1 MNPADEIT
9 FSEYRDESSSEVQV
23 SSSDITF
30 SEYQDEPSSERQTSS
45 LDITFS
51 EYRDDSSSEVEIP
64 SFNGKESD
72 FSGSNPEFD
81 GSEPE
86 QEPDPPV
93 SNPKFHDPISAT
105 ESDRLVLI
113 LDEPAESTLKSS
125 WLPRALGLGLSLI
138 LHFMLIATLSWVIF
152 NEYEPRDLDMIDT
165 RLAEEPEMEPLTELP
180 EYDLANPDDRE
191 LEVQKAINATSV
203 GLQLTNKPQPVES
216 ASGSSN
222 RLEVDLRFH
231 DAPQFDIPKGL
242 EVSKTVV
249 VPGTTGEAFIQIE
262 TALDRVTWEIARNL
276 QEKKLLVVWLID
288 ASGSLTPQREIVAQ
302 RFRRIYGELNALEAV
317 DQIPKA
323 DRPLLSGV
331 VAFGSQTTF
340 VTKEPTDKF
349 EEVLSALN
357 AAPTDVTGVENV
369 FTAICQVIDRW
380 QKYRIEQSRRILVIV
395 VTDEA
400 GDDYGLPLETAI
412 AKCQHF
418 NAKAYVIGPAAPFGR
433 RKGVVPFVAK
443 ENGRTYELPVDLG
456 PEAAVVENIDLPFWY
471 DGPQYTYLSS
481 GFGPYALT
489 RLVKETGGVYFMTNM
504 TTTSGLGT
512 IGAFDASLMKAFE
525 PDYRYSSPNQ
535 FMRDISK
542 HPLRAAVVGA
552 AEFSQNSKVHA
563 QGTPQMEFRVQPNN
577 FRQVFADA
585 QKSAAV
591 SSFVVEN
598 ILSRMPPHVDKL
610 YAAEPSLRWRLAF
623 NLNYGRLL
631 AQRIRSAEYN
641 SALAQ
646 LKTSY
651 TDVDISKRAN
661 HFILQPDR
669 ELHYVTN
676 MKKQAS
682 TAEEHLKRVMNDAP
696 GTPWALLAARELKD
710 GFGLRLTERFIPPPP
725 PAPPQKADTKP
736 AKPGPKILP
745 PPKVNVPQ
753 KPAPK
758 PPDPVLPKL

>member
-9 FSEYRDESSSEVQV
+9 FSEFRDDSPCEAPISSSNGLEPDLSVSTAVVYDMEIDLEPDRQSSSSEFHGT
-23 SSSDITF
+23 IH
-30 SEYQDEPSSERQTSS
+30 
-45 LDITFS
+45 
-51 EYRDDSSSEVEIP
+51 
-64 SFNGKESD
+64 
-72 FSGSNPEFD
+72 
-81 GSEPE
+81 EPE
-86 QEPDPPV
+86 TDLPV
-93 SNPKFHDPISAT
+93 VLVNNASESLPKP
-105 ESDRLVLI
+105 
-113 LDEPAESTLKSS
+113 S
-125 WLPRALGLGLSLI
+125 WTTGFIGLGLSVLFH
-138 LHFMLIATLSWVIF
+138 LWLIATLSGVLIS
-152 NEYEPRDLDMIDT
+152 ERESRVHSAIDT
-165 RLAEEPEMEPLTELP
+165 RIDDDPEIEPLP
-180 EYDLANPDDRE
+180 ESHEVELANPGERE
-191 LEVQKAINATSV
+191 QEVQEASDAMSV
-203 GLQLTNKPQPVES
+203 GLQLSNKPQLES
-216 ASGSSN
+216 SRGLSN
-222 RLEVDLRFH
+222 DLVVDFRLR
-231 DAPQFDIPKGL
+231 DAPQFEIPTGL
-242 EVSKTVV
+242 DVSKTVI

-288 ASGSLTPQREIVAQ
+288 GSGSLAPQREIVSQ
-302 RFRRIYGELNALEAV
+302 RFRRIYGELNALQTTE
-317 DQIPKA
+317 QIPKA

-331 VAFGSQTTF
+331 VSFGAQTTF

-357 AAPTDVTGVENV
+357 AVPTDVSGVENV

-380 QKYRIEQSRRILVIV
+380 QKYRIDQYRRVLVIV

-433 RKGVVPFVAK
+433 RKGFVPYVAK
-443 ENGRTYELPVDLG
+443 ENGKTYELPVDLG

-504 TTTSGLGT
+504 TTTSSLGT
-512 IGAFDASLMKAFE
+512 IGAFDSALMKAFE

-552 AEFSQNSKVHA
+552 AEFSQNSKIHA

-577 FRQVFADA
+577 FRQAFTDA

-598 ILSRMPPHVDKL
+598 ILSRMPPHIDKL
-610 YAAEPSLRWRLAF
+610 YAVEPSLRWRLAF
-623 NLNYGRLL
+623 SLNYGRLL
-631 AQRIRSAEYN
+631 AQRIRSSEYN

-651 TDVDISKRAN
+651 TDGDISKRAN

-669 ELHYVTN
+669 ELHYATN

-682 TAEEHLKRVMNDAP
+682 TAEEHLKRVLNEAP

-725 PAPPQKADTKP
+725 LAPPAKADTKL
-736 AKPGPKILP
+736 AKPGPKIIP
-745 PPKVNVPQ
+745 PPMVNVPQ
-753 KPAPK
+753 KPVPK
-758 PPDPVLPKL
+758 PPEPVLPKL